1 MADSEERTP
10 LLSGQNPSV
19 APPPYSASG
28 DNAGI
33 YYFLSNLA
41 WMPIYVV
48 ILLYCLCAITVT
60 VLSSSVFLNHGK
72 VLNIYT
78 YILMLFW

>member
-10 LLSGQNPSV
+10 LLSGQNPSA

-60 VLSSSVFLNHGK
+60 VFSSSVFLNHGK
-72 VLNIYT
+72 VLNIIRT
-78 YILMLFW
+78 F